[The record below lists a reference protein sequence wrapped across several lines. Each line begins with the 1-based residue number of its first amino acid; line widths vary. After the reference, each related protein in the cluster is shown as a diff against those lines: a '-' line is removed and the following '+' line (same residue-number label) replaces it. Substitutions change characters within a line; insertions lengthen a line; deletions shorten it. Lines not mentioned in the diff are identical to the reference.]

1 MFSLNELKRIS
12 EKQNVIFYKPF
23 CPFCKAAEDL
33 MKKLKEIGII
43 NEYKVYILDK
53 DFDNETLKNL
63 VLEYKW
69 KPERH
74 QEYPTKPQIF
84 MNISGKAEYIGG
96 NKEFYNSKWNLGE
109 NNSKQIKIKNLS
121 YNTPNLKNPMRF

>member
-1 MFSLNELKRIS
+1 MSMGPVCKNIMQQTCTALSVVANQCISRYEMLLLLLTCHDFIHSLEHF
-12 EKQNVIFYKPF
+12 Q
-23 CPFCKAAEDL
+23 AAPL
-33 MKKLKEIGII
+33 LRWMLP
-43 NEYKVYILDK
+43 
-53 DFDNETLKNL
+53 T
-63 VLEYKW
+63 
-69 KPERH
+69 
-74 QEYPTKPQIF
+74 TKPQIF